1 MTQTVVPVYEAL
13 ALDIKA
19 MGVEIAFGLISDDTA
34 LFVATL
40 DSIGIKFYGARHENT
55 AVAMADGYAA
65 STGKLGIAV
74 IGRGPATANALH
86 AATYAHRSG
95 SRVLMIFGDAAL
107 QPPAHGCG
115 PDLKRFDAAGALRA
129 AGMEA
134 YVASDAHSARQTL
147 VQAVNATYAGAAALL
162 LPTDVQRASV
172 DLSATAPSMVVA
184 PTQVH
189 RAPRKPAIEAAAA
202 LLAKSKRPLIIAGWG
217 AYAAGAK
224 NELIALADRLGA
236 ALSTTLKAKDLF
248 HGHPM
253 DCGLVGSYSHAGGR
267 RLIEQADC
275 IIAFGAGLNG
285 RTTSM
290 GTAIPSDVPLIH
302 VDSARSSIGR
312 WFATDVAI
320 LADAKLAAQAL
331 LEAVPGRAP
340 DEKEFHLEPY
350 RSWLDMFELSQDFTP
365 QHTPRTVDARAV
377 ALALNDILP
386 SNRNVVYD
394 AGNFL
399 QALPYLTVPDPRAF
413 RQATDFASIGLGIG
427 AAMGYS
433 VGRPNATSVLVIG
446 DGGLLMTIGE
456 LETAVRENIPLVV
469 ILMNDCAYGAEVH
482 YLKMQNMPP
491 ATTLFLD
498 IDFAPIAEALGFE
511 TATIRTMQDLEQAAS
526 ILKNPQGPVLLDVKI
541 NGNIPVAWLFDDK

>member
-1 MTQTVVPVYEAL
+1 MTQKVMPVYEAL
-13 ALDIKA
+13 ALDIKS
-19 MGVEIAFGLISDDTA
+19 MGVDTAFGLISDDTA

-55 AVAMADGYAA
+55 AIAMADGYAA

-74 IGRGPATANALH
+74 IGRGPAAANAMH

-95 SRVLMIFGDAAL
+95 YRVLMIFGDAAL
-107 QPPAHGCG
+107 QPPSHGCG
-115 PDLKRFDAAGALRA
+115 PDLKRFDAAGALRS
-129 AGMEA
+129 AGIEA
-134 YVASDAHSARQTL
+134 FIARDAHSARQTL
-147 VQAVNATYAGAAALL
+147 VQAVNATYLGATALL
-162 LPTDVQRASV
+162 LPTDVQRATV
-172 DLSATAPSMVVA
+172 DLSVTSPSALVV
-184 PTQVH
+184 PTQAK

-217 AYAAGAK
+217 AYQAGAK
-224 NELIALADRLGA
+224 EDLIALADHLGA

-290 GTAIPSDVPLIH
+290 GTAIPTVVPLIH
-302 VDSARSSIGR
+302 IDSTRSNIGR
-312 WFATDVAI
+312 WLSSDVAI
-320 LADAKLAAQAL
+320 VADARLAAQAL
-331 LEAVPGRAP
+331 LEAVPARSP
-340 DEKEFHLEPY
+340 EEKEFHLEPY
-350 RSWLDMFELSQDFTP
+350 QSWLDKFDLSQDFTP

-399 QALPYLTVPDPRAF
+399 QALPYLTVPDPRSF

-427 AAMGYS
+427 AAMGYGS
-433 VGRPNATSVLVIG
+433 GRPNATTVLVIG
-446 DGGLLMTIGE
+446 DGGLLMTLGE
-456 LETAVRENIPLVV
+456 LETAVRESIPLVV
-469 ILMNDCAYGAEVH
+469 VLMNDAAYGAEVH

-498 IDFAPIAEALGFE
+498 IDFAPIAEALGFA
-511 TATIRTMQDLEQAAS
+511 TATIRTMQDLEDAS
-526 ILKNPQGPVLLDVKI
+526 GMLRNPEGPVLLDIKI